1 MKGEEE
7 QQTVAILK
15 ESCPLAFI
23 LLRILLSNSLS
34 PTMNHYQTDFQ
45 EEISPDSHCV
55 NNTDYSFP
63 LCLNNCSLFY
73 LMWVFSVGIK

>member
-1 MKGEEE
+1 MKEGEEE

-23 LLRILLSNSLS
+23 LLRVLLSNSLS
-34 PTMNHYQTDFQ
+34 LTMNHQTDSQ
-45 EEISPDSHCV
+45 EEKSPDSHCI

-63 LCLNNCSLFY
+63 LYVNNCSLFY
-73 LMWVFSVGIK
+73 LMGFFSVGIK